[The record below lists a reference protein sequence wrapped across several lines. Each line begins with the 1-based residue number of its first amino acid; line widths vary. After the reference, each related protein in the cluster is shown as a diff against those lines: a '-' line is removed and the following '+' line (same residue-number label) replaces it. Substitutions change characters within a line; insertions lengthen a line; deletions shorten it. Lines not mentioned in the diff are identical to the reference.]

1 MESALSG
8 DWLALAL
15 GLIFSF
21 ACLYLFLAIGA
32 LAERAGELTELFED
46 VDARVE
52 RLERVIADARDRK
65 ARK

>member
-1 MESALSG
+1 MESTLSCV
-8 DWLALAL
+8 WPALAL

-32 LAERAGELTELFED
+32 LAERAGELAELFED
-46 VDARVE
+46 VDARVD

-65 ARK
+65 TLK